1 MFSLS
6 CSLEGAGR
14 ESAIVAYRDGRL
26 VPDSKNSSLLKKSR
40 SDGEWSGEDSDGVI
54 LGVGWVLVIV
64 IGRARP

>member
-1 MFSLS
+1 MS

-40 SDGEWSGEDSDGVI
+40 SDGEWSGELEDSDGVI